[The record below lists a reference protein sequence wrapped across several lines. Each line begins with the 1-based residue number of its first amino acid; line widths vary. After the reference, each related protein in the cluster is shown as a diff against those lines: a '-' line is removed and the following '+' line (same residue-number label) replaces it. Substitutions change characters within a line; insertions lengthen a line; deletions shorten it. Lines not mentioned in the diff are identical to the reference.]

1 MARFRPE
8 PPREVSPSE
17 PAASNES
24 NSATPTTPRARLP
37 PTATHGD
44 NRAPPQNDRIKPDF
58 RSSWRSAASAIQ
70 SCWLLGSRWLPS
82 SAAIANAWIWKKF
95 CVSALALPDAFS
107 HNPRPHGSSCRS
119 LCGLDMHCR
128 ASRGA
133 RRADGEANSGH
144 RPIRDPPAPL
154 LAAPAEAAT
163 PNSRAPPQ
171 GDRHHARHELHWYL
185 GRSRDA
191 TIWLLGRRASCRE
204 THRRDSS
211 AWCTSAPCGCRRR
224 AARAEPTEAH
234 GTAHAAGPGS
244 CEMSQSPRRK
254 PDVAATQRGT
264 IHRRQATRKL
274 AAEA

>member
-171 GDRHHARHELHWYL
+171 GDRPRRRELHWYL
-185 GRSRDA
+185 ARSQAA
-191 TIWLLGRRASCRE
+191 THGFWGGQRFAAS
-204 THRRDSS
+204 
-211 AWCTSAPCGCRRR
+211 PFVR
-224 AARAEPTEAH
+224 AAARSSPPTP
-234 GTAHAAGPGS
+234 AAFVQARPA
-244 CEMSQSPRRK
+244 QSPPKRMAPGIRHTHSG
-254 PDVAATQRGT
+254 V
-264 IHRRQATRKL
+264 
-274 AAEA
+274 